1 MICILT
7 GFRVASCELYSYI
20 FIFFDFISCNSNL
33 SGSDLIKLILINAS
47 GDILI
52 LQVGQ
57 KVVNMMIKSQR
68 QGRDEREA
76 WQEVELEE
84 HLACGCGCEPGAAE
98 ACATQSMFNP
108 ATCECECTELIWGPE
123 RETCLERSGD
133 PGPEGGMLIV
143 ANFNSQQLIIKL
155 RLQNVYYRLLLGR
168 ENLFV
173 PKQTQG

>member
-1 MICILT
+1 M
-7 GFRVASCELYSYI
+7 
-20 FIFFDFISCNSNL
+20 
-33 SGSDLIKLILINAS
+33 
-47 GDILI
+47 
-52 LQVGQ
+52 QVGQ

-98 ACATQSMFNP
+98 GCATQSMFNP

-133 PGPEGGMLIV
+133 PGVVLCYCG
-143 ANFNSQQLIIKL
+143 QLIQFTTI
-155 RLQNVYYRLLLGR
+155 N
-168 ENLFV
+168 NN
-173 PKQTQG
+173 